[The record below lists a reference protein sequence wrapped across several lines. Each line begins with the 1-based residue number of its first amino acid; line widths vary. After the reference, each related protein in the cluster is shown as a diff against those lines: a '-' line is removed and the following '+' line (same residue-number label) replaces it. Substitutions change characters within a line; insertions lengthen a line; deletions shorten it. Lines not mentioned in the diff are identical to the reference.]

1 MKRAVCL
8 RYEKKEGAPVVVAKG
23 QGYIA
28 EKIIEKAMKN
38 NIPIY
43 TNPNLASIL
52 MRVEMGEEIPE
63 ILYEACAKALA
74 FVLKL
79 EEKRR

>member
-1 MKRAVCL
+1 MKKAVAL
-8 RYEKKEGAPVVVAKG
+8 RYEKKERAPVVVAKG

-28 EKIIEKAMKN
+28 EKIIEEAAKN

-43 TNPNLASIL
+43 TDPNLSSIL
-52 MRVEMGEEIPE
+52 MRLERGEEIPRE
-63 ILYEACAKALA
+63 LYEAVAKALA

-79 EEKRR
+79 DEKKR